1 MLFFLKFYIKFLLL
15 ISSFNILANDLLSIY
30 EEALEQDPEFNANKA
45 DFMSEELRNAETLL
59 LDAKEYAKKSTVTD
73 DEVELLYE
81 ERKEALIEPE
91 ERFLY
96 QVLVD
101 SDQKAKS
108 LSIKMNPKNFEA
120 IAKIAQKNDNVLLS
134 PACASFDL
142 FENYE
147 DRGNQFKNAVKNL

>member
-1 MLFFLKFYIKFLLL
+1 MLKKLGEYNLQERSVDYFVLNVKDEKIGKIDDQELRDFY
-15 ISSFNILANDLLSIY
+15 
-30 EEALEQDPEFNANKA
+30 NANKA

-101 SDQKAKS
+101 NDQKAKS
-108 LSIKMNPKNFEA
+108 ISNKINPKNFEGYC
-120 IAKIAQKNDNVLLS
+120 KKRS
-134 PACASFDL
+134 RFS
-142 FENYE
+142 
-147 DRGNQFKNAVKNL
+147 